1 MLARMDRWAVLL
13 CAPLEADLDV
23 WNRRVLD
30 LGCDLAGAVG
40 VDELTLHLRDEPARE
55 LPLAPELGAPSFQA
69 LVELEG
75 DERAHSAL
83 EAFGDLGAA
92 HLYRVEC
99 RRLKAY
105 PRTWPDGART
115 PGVEMLACVRRAAA
129 LSPDAFDAH
138 WRERHGPLAL
148 RHHAGVWE
156 YRQQRVLATVSPHSP
171 DFDGIAVLGFPSADA
186 YRERL
191 YDSPEGRAA
200 IADDL
205 ARFVDLPR
213 SESTFTGEYVL
224 RSG

>member
-1 MLARMDRWAVLL
+1 MDRWAVLL
-13 CAPLEADLDV
+13 CAPVETDPDV

-55 LPLAPELGAPSFQA
+55 LPLSPDLGAPSFQA
-69 LVELEG
+69 LVEVAG
-75 DERAHSAL
+75 DERAQAVLGAL
-83 EAFGDLGAA
+83 CDLGAS
-92 HLYRVEC
+92 HVYQVEC

-115 PGVEMLACVRRAAA
+115 PGVEMLACVRRAPA
-129 LSPDAFDAH
+129 LGADAFHAH

-148 RHHAGVWE
+148 RHHAGLWE
-156 YRQQRVLATVSPHSP
+156 YRQQRVLAILSPHSP
-171 DFDGIAVLGFPSADA
+171 DFDGIAVLGFPDAEA

-200 IADDL
+200 ISDDL

-213 SESTFTGEYVL
+213 SEATFTGEYIL